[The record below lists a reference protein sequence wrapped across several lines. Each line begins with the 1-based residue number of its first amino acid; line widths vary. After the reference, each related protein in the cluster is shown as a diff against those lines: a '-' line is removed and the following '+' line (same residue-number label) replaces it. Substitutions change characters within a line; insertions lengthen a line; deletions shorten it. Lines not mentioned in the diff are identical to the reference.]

1 MIEGSDLKGPLEDIT
16 VLDVSQFLSGPY
28 CTTMLGDMGAEII
41 KVEPQVGEA
50 LRLYTYINPSMRS
63 ILSLLHRNKKG
74 ITLNMRTPEGQEIIK
89 KLVVK
94 VDVLVEN
101 FTPGTMEKF
110 GLGYDVLKKI
120 NPRLIYTAISG
131 FGRTGPYSRKTAF
144 DMIAQAMG
152 GIMHAIQQ
160 EDSPPRLFIA
170 DTLGGIF
177 GALGTLIALHHRER
191 TGKGQLVDISMQDI
205 MFALNIK
212 AMLQDYITEDR
223 LEKLGKESL
232 LDIRLPLY
240 NSYKTKDGHIAIVAL
255 TDRQWRRMC
264 EIMGE
269 PELKR
274 DRRFINGF
282 KRMKNI
288 DDLDALVEDWTQ
300 SLTTDEIFDI
310 LDEHKI
316 PCGKVLNFEQVR
328 NDPQILARNMVEEL
342 QSEKFGTIKVPG
354 VLIKLSES
362 PGSIRTPAP
371 ELGEHNKEI
380 LKNLCGFSDEKIAEL
395 KKKGII

>member
-1 MIEGSDLKGPLEDIT
+1 MKGPLEDIK

-50 LRLYTYINPSMRS
+50 LRLYTYINPNMRS
-63 ILSLLHRNKKG
+63 VLSLLHRNKKG
-74 ITLNMRTPEGQEIIK
+74 ITLNLRTPEGQEIIK
-89 KLVVK
+89 KLVEK
-94 VDVLVEN
+94 VDILVEN

-110 GLGYDVLKKI
+110 GLGYDVLKEI
-120 NPRLIYTAISG
+120 NPRLIYTSISG

-152 GIMHAIQQ
+152 GIMHAIDQR
-160 EDSPPRLFIA
+160 DGPPRLFIA

-177 GALGTLIALHHRER
+177 GALGTLVALHYRER

-205 MFALNIK
+205 MFALNLK
-212 AMLQDYITEDR
+212 AMLKEYITEER

-232 LDIRLPLY
+232 MDIRLPLY
-240 NSYKTKDGHIAIVAL
+240 NSYKTKDGNIAIVAL

-264 EIMGE
+264 DLMGQ

-274 DRRFINGF
+274 DKRFKNGVRRL
-282 KRMKNI
+282 KNI
-288 DDLDALVEDWTQ
+288 EDLDAIVEGWSQT
-300 SLTTDEIFDI
+300 LTTNEIFDI
-310 LDEHKI
+310 LDKHKI
-316 PCGKVLNFEQVR
+316 PCGKVYDFDQVL
-328 NDPQILARNMVEEL
+328 NDPQIRARNMIEEI
-342 QSEKFGTIKVPG
+342 QSEKFGPIKVPG
-354 VLIKLSES
+354 ILVKLSES

-371 ELGEHNKEI
+371 ELGEHNREI
-380 LKNLCGFSDEKIAEL
+380 LKDLCGFSDEEVTEF

>member
-1 MIEGSDLKGPLEDIT
+1 MKGPLEDIK

-50 LRLYTYINPSMRS
+50 LRLYTYINPNMRS
-63 ILSLLHRNKKG
+63 VLSLLHRNKKG
-74 ITLNMRTPEGQEIIK
+74 ITLNLRTPEGQEIIK
-89 KLVVK
+89 KLVEK
-94 VDVLVEN
+94 VDILVEN

-110 GLGYDVLKKI
+110 GLGYDVLKEI
-120 NPRLIYTAISG
+120 NPRLIYTSISG

-152 GIMHAIQQ
+152 GIMHAVQQ
-160 EDSPPRLFIA
+160 EDGPPRLYIA

-177 GALGTLIALHHRER
+177 GALGSLVALHYRER

-205 MFALNIK
+205 MFALNLK
-212 AMLQDYITEDR
+212 AMLQDYITEER

-264 EIMGE
+264 DVMGK

-274 DRRFINGF
+274 DRRFINGLR
-282 KRMKNI
+282 RMKNI
-288 DDLDALVEDWTQ
+288 DILDGLVEEWAQT
-300 SLTTDEIFDI
+300 LTTDEVFNM
-310 LDEHKI
+310 LDEIKI
-316 PCGKVLNFEQVR
+316 PCGKVYNFEQVR
-328 NDPQILARNMVEEL
+328 KDPQLLARRMIEEIET
-342 QSEKFGTIKVPG
+342 EKFGTIRVPG
-354 VLIKLSES
+354 ILIKLSES

-371 ELGEHNKEI
+371 ELGEHNQEI
-380 LKNLCGFSDEKIAEL
+380 LKELCGFSDEKIAEL
-395 KKKGII
+395 KKTGII